1 VLTKRAPSPN
11 RASRRSGDLRAAI
24 LGAARRLYLAH
35 GIDGVT
41 ARRVARA
48 IGTSPT
54 AIYLHFRGLGDI
66 LEHLRMEGH
75 ELLASYLTAVDAEL
89 PALERLREMGKAYF
103 RFGVEHPGYFDLMF
117 QGRPGMRRRR
127 EAVQREMFTLFILRD
142 AVLVGMARR
151 QLRSDLD
158 ATVVTNA
165 LWADIHGVTA
175 LMTAGL
181 LAETSSGHADEVR
194 DAVLDGALTW
204 LAPVRTGRR

>member
-1 VLTKRAPSPN
+1 VLTRRSPSPG
-11 RASRRSGDLRAAI
+11 RASRRGGDLRTAI
-24 LGAARRLYLAH
+24 LRAARRLYLAH
-35 GIDGVT
+35 GVDGVT
-41 ARRVARA
+41 ARRLARA

-75 ELLASYLTAVDAEL
+75 ELLASYLTAVDAGL
-89 PALERLREMGKAYF
+89 PAPERLREMGKAYF
-103 RFGVEHPGYFDLMF
+103 RFGVEHQGYFDLMF

-127 EAVQREMFTLFILRD
+127 EAMQREMFTLFILRD
-142 AVLVGMARR
+142 VVQAGMTSG

-165 LWADIHGVTA
+165 LWAEIHGVTA

-181 LAETSSGHADEVR
+181 LAETSAGHAEGVR
-194 DAVLDGALTW
+194 DAVLDGALAW
-204 LAPVRTGRR
+204 LTPGRRGRR

>member
-1 VLTKRAPSPN
+1 VLTKRAPSVS
-11 RASRRSGDLRAAI
+11 RTSRRSGDLRTAI
-24 LGAARRLYLAH
+24 LRAARRLYLAH

-127 EAVQREMFTLFILRD
+127 AAVQREMFTLLILRD
-142 AVLVGMARR
+142 AVQAGMARR

-165 LWADIHGVTA
+165 LWAEIHGVTG

-181 LAETSSGHADEVR
+181 LAETSSGHAEDVR
-194 DAVLDGALTW
+194 DAVLDGALAW
-204 LAPVRTGRR
+204 LAPGRTGQR